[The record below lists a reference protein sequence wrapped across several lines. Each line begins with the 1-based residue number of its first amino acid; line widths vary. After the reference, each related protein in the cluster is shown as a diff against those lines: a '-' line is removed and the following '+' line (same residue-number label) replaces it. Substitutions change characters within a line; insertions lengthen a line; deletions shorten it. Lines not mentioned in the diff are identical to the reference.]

1 MAPSSRIATLPFQL
15 TRDHEVIGRGSITS
29 TEERRHGV
37 LRLERDTLVVQ
48 WRVEREVQRI
58 GPEIRTDVER
68 AGMRDVPVPVRML
81 GDARVRTRGRWWW
94 RKTELVLTARD
105 LVAFDRLAG
114 DDGFTFDHPAELVL
128 PVRPS
133 DIELANE
140 FASEVKLAIAELAL
154 ADAEGVAALP
164 PPSANAAL
172 VQPVPG
178 QASAVQKVIAAAP
191 DARSV

>member
-1 MAPSSRIATLPFQL
+1 VSPSSRIATLPFQL
-15 TRDHEVIGRGSITS
+15 TMDHEVIGSGTITS

-37 LRLERDTLVVQ
+37 VRFERDTLVVQ

-68 AGMRDVPVPVRML
+68 AGMRDVPEPVRML

-105 LVAFDRLAG
+105 LVAFDRLAS

-133 DIELANE
+133 DVELANE
-140 FASEVKLAIAELAL
+140 FASEVELAIAELAL
-154 ADAEGVAALP
+154 ADVENAATLP
-164 PPSANAAL
+164 PAPPIARVHEAA
-172 VQPVPG
+172 
-178 QASAVQKVIAAAP
+178 ARTTIAASGEAEDRTP
-191 DARSV
+191 